1 MIDELMTEDDAAVLL
16 APHRAALASFLLTGW
31 ADWIKLVE
39 QNPMLATVRNTT
51 RANVVY
57 DRVTELAEA
66 YFDAEGVTTT
76 RSKQFLAVTLADG
89 RLVLRFKKFKGR
101 SMRTSGIPTTQRLEI
116 EAQQVELDGMAV
128 THLTVGYLPDDLGV
142 ELDLTAVVCSFNGR
156 PLWSIDLDAAE
167 TGSVVPVKSTKPVGP
182 TVRSTRPAARK
193 DEAEGQ

>member
-1 MIDELMTEDDAAVLL
+1 MIDELMTEDEAAELL

-39 QNPMLATVRNTT
+39 QNPILATVRNTT
-51 RANVVY
+51 RANIVY

-66 YFDAEGVTTT
+66 YFDGEGITTT

-89 RLVLRFKKFKGR
+89 RLILRFKKFTGR
-101 SMRTSGIPTTQRLEI
+101 SMRTSGIPTAQRLEI

-167 TGSVVPVKSTKPVGP
+167 TGSVVPVKSRKPVGP
-182 TVRSTRPAARK
+182 TVRSTRPAARE